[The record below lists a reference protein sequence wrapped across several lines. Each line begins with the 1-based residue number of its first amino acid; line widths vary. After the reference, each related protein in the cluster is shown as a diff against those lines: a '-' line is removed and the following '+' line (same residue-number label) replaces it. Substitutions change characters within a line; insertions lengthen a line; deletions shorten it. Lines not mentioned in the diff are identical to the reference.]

1 VRVLVVEDEPG
12 LAAALQDGLVAEGHA
27 VDVAV
32 DGTEGLWLAR
42 ENPYDVLVLD
52 VMLPGINGYRVCES
66 LRAERNWTPILML
79 TAKDG
84 EWDEVDG
91 LDVGADDYLTKP
103 FSYPVLLARLR
114 GLVRRGA
121 VARPAVLTVRTLL
134 GELRLDPAARK
145 VFLAGVEVEL
155 TAREHALLELL
166 VRRAGTVL
174 SKTDIL
180 QHVWD
185 LHYSGDPNIVE
196 VYVRRLRTKLGPAVI
211 ETMRGLGYRLVE
223 ADGADE

>member
-12 LAAALQDGLVAEGHA
+12 LAAALRDGLVAEGHA
-27 VDVAV
+27 VDVAG
-32 DGTEGLWLAR
+32 DGTDGLWLAR

-52 VMLPGINGYRVCES
+52 VMLPGVNGYRVCAS
-66 LRAERNWTPILML
+66 LRAEENWTPILML

-121 VARPAVLTVRTLL
+121 TARPTVLTVVTAV

-145 VFLAGVEVEL
+145 VFLDSTEIEL
-155 TAREHALLELL
+155 TAREHTLLELF

-174 SKTDIL
+174 SKTDIV

-185 LHYSGDPNIVE
+185 LHFSGDPNIVE

-211 ETMRGLGYRLVE
+211 ETVRGLGYRFP
-223 ADGADE
+223 DG

>member
-1 VRVLVVEDEPG
+1 MRVLVVEDEPR
-12 LAAALQDGLVAEGHA
+12 LADALRDGLVAEGHA
-27 VDVAV
+27 VDVAA

-66 LRAERNWTPILML
+66 LRAEENWTPILML

-121 VARPAVLTVRTLL
+121 TARPAVLTVRTTV
-134 GELRLDPAARK
+134 GELRLDPAART
-145 VFLAGVEVEL
+145 VFLNDVRVEL
-155 TAREHALLELL
+155 TAREHVLLELL
-166 VRRAGTVL
+166 ARRAGTVL
-174 SKTDIL
+174 SKSEIL
-180 QHVWD
+180 RNVWD
-185 LHYSGDPNIVE
+185 LHFSGDPNIVE
-196 VYVRRLRTKLGPAVI
+196 VYVSRLRTKLDPSVI
-211 ETMRGLGYRLVE
+211 ETARGLGYRL
-223 ADGADE
+223 ADADD